1 MTILQLIAMDYYGN
15 FVKDTGISSNSS
27 INALIS
33 LCDDSEKYL
42 SIVSGEESL
51 NV

>member
-1 MTILQLIAMDYYGN
+1 MYYCGN
-15 FVKDTGISSNSS
+15 FVTDTGISSNSS

-42 SIVSGEESL
+42 SIVSEAESL
-51 NV
+51 NAEVLSE